1 MSSTFGGLELGRS
14 ALNAFRLGMQTVGHN
29 ISNMNTEG
37 YSRQRVNYTTV
48 TPENI
53 YNVGQVG
60 QGMTVS
66 SIERIRDEFLDFQFR
81 DNQATLGYWE
91 KINDLYDSIQNY
103 ISEPSSS
110 GVRSAMDTFFTNM
123 QTLQE
128 KPEDTSARQAL
139 VTSAN
144 SLGSMLGNLINSFNT
159 YNESINLEL
168 QQSVDDANSMLHDI
182 AALNKEIYEAETLGQ
197 NANDLR
203 DSRDVLIDKLS
214 KMMDISYNEPKEYNG
229 VKGEF
234 FLSVNGR
241 VLVQGT
247 NVRELKAHAFMW
259 DNQVYYD
266 VQVAENEFD
275 IVENPNIAEALA
287 TGAEGSYQL
296 TVDRIANGVEW
307 TAGGGNAHCLETI
320 AVKSSA
326 FEDNVYAGSGNDD
339 DLVTFKVITKAFT
352 NGIVLNSS
360 SDDVNTI
367 AISRS
372 DMNGNTLEDL
382 RITITRI
389 KDPADD
395 TEPYENRREIWRIT
409 DNNGNIFDTFYQDAD
424 PDLDIPAENGSV
436 LKVSD
441 LIDFINTYST
451 DITASLTD
459 GNRIEITPPANS
471 DQSVKAVCSNGII
484 GTPAASKI
492 TTDVYPNGIVADSNS
507 NSPVTIQIPRNDAD
521 GNTLNPLTVSMT
533 RFTIGNPP
541 VTMWQLS
548 SNGINF
554 NNGNPVTVN
563 DLADFINTIP
573 NTGITAAASANN
585 SLEITPLGSLREEKG
600 PGINGEFDI
609 WVGNQGESNISQTF
623 ADGNITAAGTFRI
636 VISGEDAQ
644 NHVDVTVSGN
654 TLSTDL
660 GNSESWDG
668 TVDGMVSFLNSTF
681 RTAPKGTDLAG
692 LTARAYDT
700 DNDGIND
707 KFEVKVDSNLDYGIL
722 SVVDIDE
729 SGFAGNL
736 FTDAVSTKYTVNV
749 TNVDTIETIRD
760 KINALGAGLTASTAK
775 GYLTITAGNDEI
787 MTFKGE
793 TDDDKELLRRLG
805 LTREENTIT
814 GGTRTVS
821 NLNERGTI
829 LDSDSGDI
837 PYKLQFRSLDD
848 PENPSVLT
856 VKIDRVATGWKLRA
870 ELDGQEMKDVDGN
883 SVFQP
888 LIICAE
894 DINTEDIQKFVNE
907 AVKVANNLDPQ
918 IAGAV
923 LTTKTLNLNARDD
936 NGILNFWTDN
946 EKQLEVYD
954 YSGML
959 GALTEAKHELQSV
972 NMRTDPSDLN
982 DPLNISGSFRIQVG
996 TQGTRVTSKNFG
1008 TNAGQNL
1015 KEGEILTA
1023 ISDEDTTSARKH
1035 TFRIGVSGD
1044 QVDISATWNAATNK
1058 WVLSSDL
1065 GFSETADETLT
1076 VKDLTEFIS
1085 SVFTKSGN
1093 SDNPALSAMRVTSG
1107 KSSSG
1112 TITQFYIESK
1122 DNHLISISDVEGN
1135 LAASMGMV
1143 NENPVITIDVES
1155 SDSLITIRNKINE
1168 KYQEEF
1174 GLTQPEQWVHASTDN
1189 GYLEISADVAG
1200 EAQRITLMGSEDG
1213 NMQVLRRL
1221 GLTRNQAVTSD
1232 VKDEDGNYLT
1242 SFREVAYI
1250 PSTGVA
1256 QDASFS
1262 LNGVKYLSS
1271 DNKMN
1276 MARRIPAVT
1285 SDIHSRYKAT
1295 ELSEVNPGMWLN
1307 LKSTGT
1313 TTIRV
1318 LHHIRDGSIKGLE
1331 EARDEMIPNLKS
1343 ELDEMAYGLVKTLNA
1358 YQYSGY
1364 GVASD
1369 ENTTGVAF
1377 FNNLAFKAGA
1387 AERLSVTERVYY
1399 DPSLIGA
1406 AMGKK
1411 NADGLAVS
1419 GKSGGSGDGTNA
1431 SRMVSLNFA
1440 KVLENGTMSIGG
1452 IYDSM
1457 LSQVGTEAGHAKLM
1471 YTTEA
1476 TVNDQID
1483 SQRKACSGVNL
1494 DEELMDILILNR
1506 AFGAMSRYITT
1517 MDEMLNTIIN
1527 GMGLVGR

>member
-1 MSSTFGGLELGRS
+1 MSSTFGGLEMGRS

-48 TPENI
+48 KPEDI
-53 YNVGQVG
+53 YGVGQLG
-60 QGMTVS
+60 NGMTVS

-81 DNQATLGYWE
+81 DVQSTLGYWE
-91 KINDLYDSIQNY
+91 KINDLYETMQNY
-103 ISEPSSS
+103 ISEPNSS
-110 GVRSAMDTFFTNM
+110 GVRAAMDTFFTNM
-123 QTLQE
+123 QALQE
-128 KPEDTSARQAL
+128 KPEDTSVRQAL

-144 SLGSMLGNLINSFNT
+144 SLGSMLGNLVSSFNT

-168 QQSVDDANSMLHDI
+168 QQAVDDANGMLHTI

-203 DSRDVLIDKLS
+203 DQRDVLIDKLS

-241 VLVQGT
+241 TLVQGT
-247 NVRELKAHAFMW
+247 NVRELKAHAFLW
-259 DNQVYYD
+259 DNQIYYD

-389 KDPADD
+389 KDPTDD
-395 TEPYENRREIWRIT
+395 TEPPEDRRDIWQIT
-409 DNNGNIFDTFYQDAD
+409 DNNGNTFMSSFDQS
-424 PDLDIPAENGSV
+424 GSN
-436 LKVSD
+436 LKASD

-600 PGINGEFDI
+600 PGVEGEFDI

-623 ADGNITAAGTFRI
+623 AGGSITAAGTFRI
-636 VISGEDAQ
+636 VISGDDAQ
-644 NHVDVTVSGN
+644 NHVDVTVGAGM
-654 TLSTDL
+654 LSTDL
-660 GNSESWDG
+660 GNSSEWDG

-681 RTAPKGTDLAG
+681 RTAPGNTGLAG
-692 LTARAYDT
+692 LIARAYDT
-700 DNDGIND
+700 DEDGVNDQFEIKVND
-707 KFEVKVDSNLDYGIL
+707 NELDYGIL

-729 SGFAGNL
+729 SGCAGNI
-736 FTDAVSTKYTVNV
+736 FSEAVSTSKKYTVNV
-749 TNVDTIETIRD
+749 TKVDTIETIRD
-760 KINALGAGLTASTAK
+760 KINGLNAGLTASTAK
-775 GYLTITAGNDEI
+775 GYLSVTAGNDEI
-787 MTFKGE
+787 MTFKWE
-793 TDDDKELLRRLG
+793 SDDDKELLRRLG

-1174 GLTQPEQWVHASTDN
+1174 GLTQPEQWIHASTDN
-1189 GYLEISADVAG
+1189 GYLEISANVAG
-1200 EAQRITLMGSEDG
+1200 EAQRITLMESEDG

-1221 GLTRNQAVTSD
+1221 GLTRNQAITSD
-1232 VKDEDGNYLT
+1232 IKDDSGNYLT
-1242 SFREVAYI
+1242 SYREVAYI

-1256 QDASFS
+1256 EDASFS
-1262 LNGVKYLSS
+1262 LNGVRYLSS
-1271 DNKMN
+1271 DNKFN
-1276 MARRIPAVT
+1276 MARRIPAE
-1285 SDIHSRYKAT
+1285 SGDIHSRYKAT
-1295 ELSEVNPGMWLN
+1295 ELTEVNPGMWLN
-1307 LKSTGT
+1307 LKSTGM
-1313 TTIRV
+1313 TTIHV
-1318 LHHIRDGSIKGLE
+1318 LHHIKDGTIKGLE

-1343 ELDEMAYGLVKTLNA
+1343 ELDEMTYGLVQTLNA

-1364 GVASD
+1364 GIASD

-1377 FNNLAFKAGA
+1377 FNSLAFKSGA
-1387 AERLSVTERVYY
+1387 AERLSVTDRVSY

-1419 GKSGGSGDGTNA
+1419 GVSGGSGDGTNA
-1431 SRMVSLNFA
+1431 SRMANLNFE
-1440 KVLENGTMSIGG
+1440 KVLEKGTMTIGG
-1452 IYDSM
+1452 IYDAM
-1457 LSQVGTEAGHAKLM
+1457 LSQIGTEAGHAKLM

-1476 TVNDQID
+1476 TVSDQIN
-1483 SQRKACSGVNL
+1483 SQRQACSGVNL
-1494 DEELMDILILNR
+1494 DEELMDIVILNR
-1506 AFGAMSRYITT
+1506 AFGAMSRYITA